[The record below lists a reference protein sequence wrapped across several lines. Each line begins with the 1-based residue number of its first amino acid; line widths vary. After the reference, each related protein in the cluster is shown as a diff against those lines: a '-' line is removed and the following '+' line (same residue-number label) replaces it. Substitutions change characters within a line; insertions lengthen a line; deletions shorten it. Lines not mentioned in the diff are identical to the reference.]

1 MRFELVS
8 CPTGLSSRRAH
19 ICQEYHELYLWR
31 KNCHVEKFYLS
42 MYDNCGEIEKRY
54 QRSGAQIVIVSLCLI
69 STTARLCQNGPD
81 ACLKAVEFIDKIN
94 ENVEQKIASIC
105 Q

>member
-1 MRFELVS
+1 
-8 CPTGLSSRRAH
+8 
-19 ICQEYHELYLWR
+19 
-31 KNCHVEKFYLS
+31 

-54 QRSGAQIVIVSLCLI
+54 RQSGAQIVIVSLCSI